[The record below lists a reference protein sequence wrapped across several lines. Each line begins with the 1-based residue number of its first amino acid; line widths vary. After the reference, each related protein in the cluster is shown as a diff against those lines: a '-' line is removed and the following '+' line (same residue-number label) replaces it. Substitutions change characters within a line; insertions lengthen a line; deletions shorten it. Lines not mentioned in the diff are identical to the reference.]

1 MSDIKVLVATQAQ
14 KEALEGFYE
23 DGYELRFIQD
33 AQNRWVVNDKVITNG
48 HFLAIR
54 EQLEALPIIDFQP
67 KITE

>member
-1 MSDIKVLVATQAQ
+1 MIKVLVATQAQ

-48 HFLAIR
+48 HFLSIR